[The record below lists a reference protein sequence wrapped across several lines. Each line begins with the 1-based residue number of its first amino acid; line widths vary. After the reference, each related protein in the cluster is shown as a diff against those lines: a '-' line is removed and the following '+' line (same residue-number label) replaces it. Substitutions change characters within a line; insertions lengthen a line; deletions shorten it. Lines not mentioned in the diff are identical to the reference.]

1 MNDEPRA
8 ASLLERLGLQRPEV
22 RAWALYDWAN
32 SAFIT
37 TIVAAVFPI
46 YFGKVAAAGMPD
58 AVASYRYGLATT
70 IALAVIAL
78 IAPVLGAIADRLG
91 NKKRFLA
98 AFMLLGVA
106 STACMAFVGQ
116 GDWLLALVLF
126 GLANIGAFGSLTFY
140 DSLLP
145 HLASGE
151 ELDRVSTAGYA
162 IGYLGG
168 GLLLALNLAW
178 IQKPEWFGLADAG
191 VATRLSFVS
200 VAVWWL
206 LFALP
211 LLRRVPEPALHADP
225 RSTRGTPSMGVVARP
240 SARQLVTAAF
250 AQVWT
255 TLGSLRRYRNAFLML
270 LAFLLYSDGINT
282 IIRMSTLYGTQIGI
296 DQGSLIAAL
305 LMVQFVGVPFAFAF
319 GRIADQIGARKAI
332 FAALA
337 VYVVISVLA
346 FAMRTATHF
355 FILAFLV
362 AMVQGGSQ
370 ALSRSLFASMI
381 PKRRS
386 SEFFGFFGI
395 FEKFGNLFGPLLFA
409 LAVRLMGSTR
419 AAIPS
424 VIIFF
429 IAGAVVLARVDL
441 ADGQRVAAEEDA
453 GPQTPVAHGLTGIGD
468 QGARP

>member
-8 ASLLERLGLQRPEV
+8 PSLLERLGLQRPEV

-32 SAFIT
+32 SAFVT
-37 TIVAAVFPI
+37 TIIAAVFPI

-70 IALAVIAL
+70 IALALIAL
-78 IAPVLGAIADRLG
+78 IAPALGAIADRLG

-106 STACMAFVGQ
+106 STACMAFIGP

-145 HLASGE
+145 HIASGE

-178 IQKPEWFGLADAG
+178 IQKPEWFGLADSG

-211 LLRRVPEPALHADP
+211 LLWRVPEPALALHADP
-225 RSTRGTPSMGVVARP
+225 RSKGGTPSRRVVVRP
-240 SARQLVTAAF
+240 SVRQLVTDGF

-319 GRIADQIGARKAI
+319 GRMADRIGARKAI

-409 LAVRLMGSTR
+409 LAVRLLGSTR

-429 IAGAVVLARVDL
+429 VAGALVLARVDL
-441 ADGQRVAAEEDA
+441 AEGQRIAAEEDA
-453 GPQTPVAHGLTGIGD
+453 
-468 QGARP
+468 R

>member
-8 ASLLERLGLQRPEV
+8 PSLLERLGLQRPEV

-32 SAFIT
+32 SAFVT
-37 TIVAAVFPI
+37 TIIAAVFPI

-70 IALAVIAL
+70 IALALIAL
-78 IAPVLGAIADRLG
+78 IAPALGAIADRLG

-106 STACMAFVGQ
+106 STACMAFIGP

-145 HLASGE
+145 HIASGE

-178 IQKPEWFGLADAG
+178 IQKPEWFGLADSG

-211 LLRRVPEPALHADP
+211 LLWRVPEPALALHADP
-225 RSTRGTPSMGVVARP
+225 RSKGGTPSRRVVVRP
-240 SARQLVTAAF
+240 SVRQLVTDGF

-319 GRIADQIGARKAI
+319 GRMADRIGARKAI

-409 LAVRLMGSTR
+409 LAVRLLGSTR

-429 IAGAVVLARVDL
+429 VAGALVLARVDL
-441 ADGQRVAAEEDA
+441 AEGKRIAAEEDA
-453 GPQTPVAHGLTGIGD
+453 
-468 QGARP
+468 R